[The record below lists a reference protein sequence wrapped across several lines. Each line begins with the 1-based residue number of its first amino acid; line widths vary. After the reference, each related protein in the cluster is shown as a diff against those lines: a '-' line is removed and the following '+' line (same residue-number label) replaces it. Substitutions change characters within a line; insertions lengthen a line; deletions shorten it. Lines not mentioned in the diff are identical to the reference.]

1 MEIKKIDD
9 LENFEII
16 FESDKTGRAIKS
28 YLIKDCQFDENKI
41 FYPEVLIYS
50 HNNKELYNPINERI
64 LSLEKLS
71 IKKEVRLNLTSQ
83 TSIEDSP
90 VFYFIYNTENYYHF
104 IYDTLPYLITFNI
117 LKEKVPNLKLLVNY
131 PNYQTNYVYKFVVEF
146 LEIIGLKK
154 HDLLFVDSKKLYKK
168 IYVSSS
174 YTHGIDSNLPP
185 RMEVYDFF
193 KKIVTSKINK
203 FNFNTPKKLYI
214 SRRSWKHNDFSN
226 IGTNY
231 TLKRKMSNEDE
242 LVNFL
247 LSGGYSE
254 IFTEKLDSLEKLNL
268 FYNAESIVG
277 SIGGGLCNVLFS
289 KPNTKLISIVSPTFL
304 DVNGRFKY
312 SLDVVDTT
320 YFMKTTHIE
329 LGEFKM
335 GMRVQ
340 CDNLSIVGE
349 IIEVNGND
357 LTVIYSD
364 SAVAGWNNQIEFK
377 KIIIPSSLCYKL
389 DDGLNSPFSVDIES
403 IKDLIY

>member
-1 MEIKKIDD
+1 MVINNLDNLESFETILSSDNNNRTIK
-9 LENFEII
+9 L
-16 FESDKTGRAIKS
+16 
-28 YLIKDCQFDENKI
+28 YQLKDCQFDENKS

-50 HNNKELYNPINERI
+50 HNNKESYNPINERI
-64 LSLEKLS
+64 LSLDKLT
-71 IKKEVRLNLTSQ
+71 IKKEITVKLNPTVSFEEL
-83 TSIEDSP
+83 P

-104 IYDTLPYLITFNI
+104 IYDTLPYLITFNVI
-117 LKEKVPNLKLLVNY
+117 KKRLPNLKLLINF
-131 PNYQTNYVYKFVVEF
+131 PNHQTKHIYKFVSEF
-146 LEIIGLKK
+146 LDIIGINEE
-154 HDLLFVDSKKLYKK
+154 DLLFVDNQK
-168 IYVSSS
+168 IYKNVYISSS

-185 RMEVYDFF
+185 RIEVYDFF
-193 KKIVTSKINK
+193 KEIVTSKLGK
-203 FNFNTPKKLYI
+203 FNFSLPKKFYI

-242 LVNFL
+242 LVNL
-247 LSGGYSE
+247 LLCNGYSE
-254 IFTEKLDSLEKLNL
+254 IFTEKLNSLEKLNL

-304 DVNGRFKY
+304 EVNSRFKY

-329 LGEFKM
+329 LGEFKT

-349 IIEVNGND
+349 IIEVNDND
-357 LTVIYSD
+357 LTIIYSD
-364 SAVAGWNNQIEFK
+364 NAVAGWNNQVEFK
-377 KIIIPSSLCYKL
+377 KTTVPSNLCYKL
-389 DDGLNSPFSVDIES
+389 DNGLNSPFSIDIES
-403 IKDLIY
+403 IKNLIF